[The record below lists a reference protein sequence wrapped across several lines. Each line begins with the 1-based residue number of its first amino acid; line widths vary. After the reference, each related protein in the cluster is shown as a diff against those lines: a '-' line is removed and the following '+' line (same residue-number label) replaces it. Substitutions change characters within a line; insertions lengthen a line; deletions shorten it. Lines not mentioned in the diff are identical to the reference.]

1 VNNPKQNRG
10 RHRNNARR
18 SNPSRQNFD
27 SNGPGVRIRG
37 NATQVYEKYIQ
48 LARDS
53 QGSGDRVLAETMLQH
68 AEHYYR
74 ILNENNNGERP
85 RQSYDD
91 SSSDQQ
97 NSFDDSN
104 YDDDG
109 DDSNDADGNTG
120 GNSNRNQ
127 NYNNNSGNN
136 NSGNN
141 GSGNNGSG
149 NSANNGQGGNNQNN
163 NNQNNNNQNN
173 NNQNNNNQ
181 NNNGQGNG
189 GGRNNPRNNPGRGRG
204 RRPQQNTAEGSEAPV
219 EAKASSQT
227 PSNDVE
233 PAPASSGTERA
244 SPKPAAKPTERP
256 AASAP
261 ESPVANSDEAPK
273 APRART
279 RRAPR
284 KTASTEDGAAIE
296 APAQHE
302 MKIIAD

>member
-1 VNNPKQNRG
+1 MNNPKQNRG

-74 ILNENNNGERP
+74 ILNENNTGERP

-97 NSFDDSN
+97 NSFDDTN

-120 GNSNRNQ
+120 GNNNRNQ

-149 NSANNGQGGNNQNN
+149 NSANHGQGGH
-163 NNQNNNNQNN
+163 
-173 NNQNNNNQ
+173 NQNNNNQ

-219 EAKASSQT
+219 EAKDSGQT

-233 PAPASSGTERA
+233 PAPVSSGKESA
-244 SPKPAAKPTERP
+244 STKPAAKPAERP

-261 ESPVANSDEAPK
+261 ESPVANSDDAPK

-284 KTASTEDGAAIE
+284 KTASTEDNAAME